1 MASIYSG
8 GNSEFGGRSAVDSN
22 FNQLNDA
29 EAGPAEQSVSKDFM
43 GFGKTAPDYQP
54 LSAANG
60 DTNGESDDTDAA
72 SSITNGQLEYVG
84 KLSMTFDDAGLANSF
99 DFDWKRLKQED
110 DDASTKENLINNIGY
125 DTIINADYETG
136 VTPYKTTSIQDDG
149 EIKVSSVFGW
159 AHGNIQRPSFR
170 RALRDDPVFTIYSVS
185 YSADESEQL
194 EEQYNKG
201 DFTTNIENVMQSI
214 SENVHNRMNINMNQD
229 LDFQKNKNKKIG
241 FKKISIFEAQQ
252 EDTNISS
259 TSTTSIVNSEMSGI
273 YS

>member
-1 MASIYSG
+1 MARNGSG
-8 GNSEFGGRSAVDSN
+8 NPGNGGGGGGFLGNRTYLESAEDRLNSMDFGNNGDEDSETS
-22 FNQLNDA
+22 
-29 EAGPAEQSVSKDFM
+29 
-43 GFGKTAPDYQP
+43 
-54 LSAANG
+54 ANG
-60 DTNGESDDTDAA
+60 DEDSEASTNGESDDADTA

-99 DFDWKRLKQED
+99 DFGWKRLKQED
-110 DDASTKENLINNIGY
+110 ADASFKENWVNNIAY

-136 VTPYKTTSIQDDG
+136 LTPFKVTSISG
-149 EIKVSSVFGW
+149 SVNTSTVIGW
-159 AHGNIQRPSFR
+159 AHGNIQRPSFKSWSG
-170 RALRDDPVFTIYSVS
+170 AHDASDTKSYSVS

-194 EEQYNKG
+194 EEQYDKG
-201 DFTTNIENVMQSI
+201 DFTTNIENVIQSI

-259 TSTTSIVNSEMSGI
+259 TSTTSIVDSEMSGI